1 MTRRDDDDKKP
12 EIDLPFQ
19 DPKGMFGTSPID
31 KELTDEEVEYLTSR
45 TAPRRR
51 LTNSK
56 RKITLYINLFLFVL
70 FFVRLIYF
78 RTAPITGLEIP
89 PVFAIGG
96 YGMGKTGLLV
106 ACVLL
111 PAINWFLI
119 TPEDASIRWLV
130 RSIGTIVPLVL
141 LALLFVIPADLI
153 YHWTLRLYPAH

>member
-1 MTRRDDDDKKP
+1 MTRRDDDKP
-12 EIDLPFQ
+12 EIDLPFE
-19 DPKGMFGTSPID
+19 DPKGMFGTSPIN

-51 LTNSK
+51 LTSSK
-56 RKITLYINLFLFVL
+56 RKIALYLSLFLFLL

-96 YGMGKTGLLV
+96 IGMGETGILI

-119 TPEDASIRWLV
+119 TPEDASIRWMV
-130 RSIGTIVPLVL
+130 RTIGTIVPLLL
-141 LALLFVIPADLI
+141 LALLFVIPAETV
-153 YHWTLRLYPAH
+153 YHWTLPIYPAH